1 MGLDDITVERFTE
14 RLKKHRKEKGFS
26 QRELAK
32 LAGVSKATIGKLEN
46 GTMPRIDNLVSL
58 SRALGIAFN
67 YLIGFIDD
75 PYDIEVREVQEI
87 WDDLSPADRANLYEY
102 AAFLLHKG
110 KENNTNE

>member
-14 RLKKHRKEKGFS
+14 RLKKHRKEKGYS

-58 SRALGIAFN
+58 SRALGVAFN

-75 PYDIEVREVQEI
+75 PYDIEVREVQQI
-87 WDDLSPADRANLYEY
+87 WEELPPTDRANLYEY
-102 AAFLLHKG
+102 GAFLLQKG
-110 KENNTNE
+110 KEKK